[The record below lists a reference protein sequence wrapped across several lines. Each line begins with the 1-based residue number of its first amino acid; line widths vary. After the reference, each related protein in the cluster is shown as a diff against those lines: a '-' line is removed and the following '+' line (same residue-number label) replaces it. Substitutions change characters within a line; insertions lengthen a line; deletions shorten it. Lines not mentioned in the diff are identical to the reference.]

1 MREKRL
7 KQLMLVLYFTF
18 EKLPLLY
25 IQLESVVAIL
35 RVGTTDQV
43 TLGLVFG
50 FDVPVTFSIA
60 AVPGGAQV
68 DKDAVVHLSG

>member
-1 MREKRL
+1 
-7 KQLMLVLYFTF
+7 MLVLYFTF